1 MNLELPAKVTFAH
14 PRTLWL
20 LALLVPALILF
31 LVWSW
36 RRKQALIARFIHSR
50 LVEQLLVG
58 VSPARQKFRL
68 GLLVLAVIL
77 LVLTLA
83 RPQWGFRWEEA
94 KQRGLDILVAI
105 DTSRS
110 MLAEDLKPNR
120 LERAKLAALDLLQL
134 SKSDRLGL
142 VAFAGSAFLQCPL
155 TLDEDAFSQS
165 VNALQIGIIPQG
177 GTALGETIDTCLR
190 AFKEEGDN
198 HKVIVLITDGEDQ
211 EEDAVKAAQRAQKDG
226 VRIFTLGVG
235 STDGELLRTTGPNQ
249 KPEFIRDAAG
259 NIVKSRLNE
268 RLLQEIAGAAD
279 GFYLSLQN
287 TKTIQMLYDRGLA
300 PLPRKELTDKLVRR
314 SHDRFQIPL
323 LLALLCLVLEIFFPE
338 RKPIATRTPASA
350 PSPSPLPN
358 SPLSPAPFAIRNSLF
373 VICLLP
379 ATLLA
384 SPASARREYESGRY
398 SEAQKEYQRLLEKKP
413 DDDRLQYNAG
423 AAAYRAEDYETAAKH
438 FSTAKTSRD
447 LQLQQ
452 RAFYNLANTHFRRGE
467 NSTEPDEKTTA
478 WDDAIKNYDGALKL
492 NPQDQDAAFNR
503 DLVKQRLEELKKQQQ
518 QQKKEDQQK
527 DGKDPKDKGD
537 QGKPDDQKD
546 GKDPQKQDQS
556 KPDQQK
562 PGDDKSK
569 DQKPGKDEPKDQDKG
584 KPDDQK
590 KPDKPDGKQPDKD
603 QAGKKTSPQKPG
615 DKGDPASAQQG
626 GSQQA
631 MLMSPEQAKQ
641 LLDSQ
646 KAEEKALIFQPTTAK
661 PKSSNRLLK
670 DW

>member
-1 MNLELPAKVTFAH
+1 MTFAH

-20 LALLVPALILF
+20 LALLVPALIFF

-50 LVEQLLVG
+50 LVEGLLIG

-68 GLLVLAVIL
+68 TLLVLSVIL
-77 LVLTLA
+77 LILTLA

-142 VAFAGSAFLQCPL
+142 VAFAGTAFLQCPL

-177 GTALGETIDTCLR
+177 GTALGETIDTCLK

-198 HKVIVLITDGEDQ
+198 HKVIVLITDGEDH
-211 EEDAVKAAQRAQKDG
+211 EEGALDAAKRAQKDG
-226 VRIFTLGVG
+226 VRIFTLGIG
-235 STDGELLRTTGPNQ
+235 STDGELLRTAGANQ
-249 KPEFIRDAAG
+249 KPEFIRDSAG

-268 RLLQEIAGAAD
+268 RLLQQIAGAAD

-300 PLPRKELTDKLVRR
+300 PLPRKEITDKLVRR

-338 RKPIATRTPASA
+338 RQTNATRAPAPASNSA
-350 PSPSPLPN
+350 SATVGGPST
-358 SPLSPAPFAIRNSLF
+358 AIRAAVALLLCLF
-373 VICLLP
+373 VP
-379 ATLLA
+379 ASLLA
-384 SPASARREYESGRY
+384 SPASARREYENGRY
-398 SEAQKEYQRLLEKKP
+398 TEAQKEYQRLLEKKP

-452 RAFYNLANTHFRRGE
+452 RAFYNLANTLFRRGE

-478 WDDAIKNYDGALKL
+478 WDDAIKNYEGALKL
-492 NPQDQDAAFNR
+492 NPQDKDAEFNR

-518 QQKKEDQQK
+518 EKQKQDQQK
-527 DGKDPKDKGD
+527 DGKDPKDQND
-537 QGKPDDQKD
+537 QGKPDDKKD
-546 GKDPQKQDQS
+546 GQNQDKPDSS

-569 DQKPGKDEPKDQDKG
+569 DQKPGKDDKQDQDKG

-590 KPDKPDGKQPDKD
+590 QPDKPEGKKPDQD
-603 QAGKKTSPQKPG
+603 QAGKNQSPQKPG
-615 DKGDPASAQQG
+615 DKGDPANAKQG

-631 MLMSPEQAKQ
+631 MLMNPEQAKQ

>member
-338 RKPIATRTPASA
+338 RKPNATRTPASA
-350 PSPSPLPN
+350 
-358 SPLSPAPFAIRNSLF
+358 
-373 VICLLP
+373 
-379 ATLLA
+379 
-384 SPASARREYESGRY
+384 
-398 SEAQKEYQRLLEKKP
+398 
-413 DDDRLQYNAG
+413 DR
-423 AAAYRAEDYETAAKH
+423 
-438 FSTAKTSRD
+438 
-447 LQLQQ
+447 
-452 RAFYNLANTHFRRGE
+452 
-467 NSTEPDEKTTA
+467 
-478 WDDAIKNYDGALKL
+478 
-492 NPQDQDAAFNR
+492 
-503 DLVKQRLEELKKQQQ
+503 
-518 QQKKEDQQK
+518 
-527 DGKDPKDKGD
+527 
-537 QGKPDDQKD
+537 
-546 GKDPQKQDQS
+546 
-556 KPDQQK
+556 
-562 PGDDKSK
+562 KSVV
-569 DQKPGKDEPKDQDKG
+569 
-584 KPDDQK
+584 
-590 KPDKPDGKQPDKD
+590 
-603 QAGKKTSPQKPG
+603 
-615 DKGDPASAQQG
+615 
-626 GSQQA
+626 
-631 MLMSPEQAKQ
+631 
-641 LLDSQ
+641 
-646 KAEEKALIFQPTTAK
+646 
-661 PKSSNRLLK
+661 
-670 DW
+670 

>member
-1 MNLELPAKVTFAH
+1 MTFAH

-50 LVEQLLVG
+50 LVEGLLVG

-68 GLLVLAVIL
+68 SLLVLSVIL

-177 GTALGETIDTCLR
+177 GTALGETIDTCLK

-198 HKVIVLITDGEDQ
+198 HKVIVLITDGEDH
-211 EEDAVKAAQRAQKDG
+211 EEGALDAAKRAQKDG
-226 VRIFTLGVG
+226 VRIFTLGIG
-235 STDGELLRTTGPNQ
+235 STDGELLRTAGANQ
-249 KPEFIRDAAG
+249 KPEFIRDSAG

-268 RLLQEIAGAAD
+268 RLLQQIAGAAD

-300 PLPRKELTDKLVRR
+300 PLPRKEITDKLVRR

-323 LLALLCLVLEIFFPE
+323 LFALLCLVLEIFFPE
-338 RKPIATRTPASA
+338 RQTNATRATAPASNSA
-350 PSPSPLPN
+350 SATVGGPST
-358 SPLSPAPFAIRNSLF
+358 AIRAAVALLLCIF
-373 VICLLP
+373 VP
-379 ATLLA
+379 ASLLA
-384 SPASARREYESGRY
+384 SPASARREYENGRY
-398 SEAQKEYQRLLEKKP
+398 TEAQKEYQRLLEKKP

-452 RAFYNLANTHFRRGE
+452 RAFYNLANTLFRRGE

-478 WDDAIKNYDGALKL
+478 WDDAIKNYEGALKL
-492 NPQDQDAAFNR
+492 NPQDKDAEFNR
-503 DLVKQRLEELKKQQQ
+503 DLVKKRLEELKKQQQ
-518 QQKKEDQQK
+518 EKQKQDEGK
-527 DGKDPKDKGD
+527 DGKDPKDQND
-537 QGKPDDQKD
+537 QGKPDDKKD
-546 GKDPQKQDQS
+546 GQNQDKPDSS

-569 DQKPGKDEPKDQDKG
+569 DQKPGKDDKQDQDKG
-584 KPDDQK
+584 KPDEQK
-590 KPDKPDGKQPDKD
+590 QPDKPDGKQPDKD
-603 QAGKKTSPQKPG
+603 QAGKNQSQQKPG
-615 DKGDPASAQQG
+615 DKGDPANAKQG

-631 MLMSPEQAKQ
+631 MLMNPEQAKQ

>member
-1 MNLELPAKVTFAH
+1 MTFAH

-50 LVEQLLVG
+50 LVEGLLVG

-68 GLLVLAVIL
+68 SLLVLSVIL

-177 GTALGETIDTCLR
+177 GTALGETIDTCLK

-198 HKVIVLITDGEDQ
+198 HKVIVLITDGEDH
-211 EEDAVKAAQRAQKDG
+211 EEGALDAAKRAQKDG
-226 VRIFTLGVG
+226 VRIFTLGIG
-235 STDGELLRTTGPNQ
+235 STDGELLRTAGANQ
-249 KPEFIRDAAG
+249 KPEFIRDSAG

-268 RLLQEIAGAAD
+268 RLLQQIAGAAD

-300 PLPRKELTDKLVRR
+300 PLPRKEITDKLVRR

-323 LLALLCLVLEIFFPE
+323 LFALLCLVLEIFFPE
-338 RKPIATRTPASA
+338 RQTNATRATAPASNSA
-350 PSPSPLPN
+350 SATVGGPST
-358 SPLSPAPFAIRNSLF
+358 AIRAAVALLLCIF
-373 VICLLP
+373 VP
-379 ATLLA
+379 ASLLA
-384 SPASARREYESGRY
+384 SPASARREYENGRY
-398 SEAQKEYQRLLEKKP
+398 TEAQKEYQRLLEKKP

-452 RAFYNLANTHFRRGE
+452 RAFYNLANTLFRRGE

-478 WDDAIKNYDGALKL
+478 WDDAIKNYEGALKL
-492 NPQDQDAAFNR
+492 NPQDKDAEFNR
-503 DLVKQRLEELKKQQQ
+503 DLVKKRLEELKKQQQ
-518 QQKKEDQQK
+518 EKQKQDEGK
-527 DGKDPKDKGD
+527 DGKDPKDQND
-537 QGKPDDQKD
+537 QGKPDDKKD
-546 GKDPQKQDQS
+546 GQNQDKPDSS

-569 DQKPGKDEPKDQDKG
+569 DQKPGKDDKQDQDKG

-590 KPDKPDGKQPDKD
+590 QPDKPEGKKPDQD
-603 QAGKKTSPQKPG
+603 QAGKNQSPQKPG
-615 DKGDPASAQQG
+615 DKGDPANAKQG

-631 MLMSPEQAKQ
+631 MLMNPEQAKQ

-646 KAEEKALIFQPTTAK
+646 KAEEKALIFQPATAK

>member
-1 MNLELPAKVTFAH
+1 MTFAH
-14 PRTLWL
+14 PKTLWL
-20 LALLVPALILF
+20 LTLLVPALAVFF
-31 LVWSW
+31 LWSW

-68 GLLVLAVIL
+68 ALLVASVIL
-77 LVLTLA
+77 LLLA
-83 RPQWGFRWEEA
+83 LAQPQWGFRWEEA

-134 SKSDRLGL
+134 TKSDRLGL

-155 TLDEDAFSQS
+155 TLDDDAFSQS

-177 GTALGETIDTCLR
+177 GTALGETIDTCVK

-198 HKVIVLITDGEDQ
+198 HKVIVLITDGEDH
-211 EEDAVKAAQRAQKDG
+211 EEGAVAAAQRAQKDG
-226 VRIFTLGVG
+226 VRIFTLGIG
-235 STDGELLRTTGPNQ
+235 STDGELLRITGANQ
-249 KPEFIRDAAG
+249 KTEFIRDPDG

-300 PLPRKELTDKLVRR
+300 PLPRKEFTDKLVRR

-323 LLALLCLVLEIFFPE
+323 ILALLCLVLEIFFPE
-338 RKPIATRTPASA
+338 RKTNSTRATATVSTNASANANANAMREAVALLLFLFLPAS
-350 PSPSPLPN
+350 
-358 SPLSPAPFAIRNSLF
+358 
-373 VICLLP
+373 
-379 ATLLA
+379 LLA

-452 RAFYNLANTHFRRGE
+452 RAFYNLANTLFRRGE

-492 NPQDQDAAFNR
+492 NAQDKDAEFNR

-518 QQKKEDQQK
+518 EKKQQDQQK
-527 DGKDPKDKGD
+527 DGKDPKDQND
-537 QGKPDDQKD
+537 QGKPDD
-546 GKDPQKQDQS
+546 KQDGQNQQKKDQP

-562 PGDDKSK
+562 PGDDKPK
-569 DQKPGKDEPKDQDKG
+569 DQKPGKDEKKDQDKG
-584 KPDDQK
+584 KPDEQK

-603 QAGKKTSPQKPG
+603 QAGKNQSPQKPG
-615 DKGDPASAQQG
+615 DKGDPASARQG

-631 MLMSPEQAKQ
+631 MLMTPEQARQ

-646 KAEEKALIFQPTTAK
+646 KGEEKTLIIQPAMDK

>member
-1 MNLELPAKVTFAH
+1 MTFAH

-20 LALLVPALILF
+20 LALLFPALVLF
-31 LVWSW
+31 FVWSW

-68 GLLVLAVIL
+68 SLLVVSVIL
-77 LVLTLA
+77 LILTLA

-94 KQRGLDILVAI
+94 RQRGLDILVAI

-120 LERAKLAALDLLQL
+120 LERAKLAALDLMQL
-134 SKSDRLGL
+134 ARADRLGL

-155 TLDEDAFSQS
+155 TLDDDAFSQS
-165 VNALQIGIIPQG
+165 VNALHVGIIPQG
-177 GTALGETIDTCLR
+177 GTALGDTIDTCLK

-211 EEDAVKAAQRAQKDG
+211 EDDAVKAAQRAQKEG

-235 STDGELLRTTGPNQ
+235 STDGELLRTTGANQ
-249 KPEFIRDAAG
+249 KPEFIRDPDG

-279 GFYLSLQN
+279 GFYLALQGG
-287 TKTIQMLYDRGLA
+287 KTIPMLYERGLA
-300 PLPRKELTDKLVRR
+300 PLPRKEITDKLVRR

-323 LLALLCLVLEIFFPE
+323 IFALLCLVLEIFFPE
-338 RKPIATRTPASA
+338 RKPNATRITAPANTNTNTSTIAPTPA
-350 PSPSPLPN
+350 
-358 SPLSPAPFAIRNSLF
+358 PANPMREAVALLLF
-373 VICLLP
+373 LFLP
-379 ATLLA
+379 ASLLA
-384 SPASARREYESGRY
+384 SPASARREYESGRFT
-398 SEAQKEYQRLLEKKP
+398 EAHKEYQRLLDKKP

-423 AAAYRAEDYETAAKH
+423 TAAYRAEDYEAAARH

-452 RAFYNLANTHFRRGE
+452 RAFYNLANTLFRRGE

-478 WDDAIKNYDGALKL
+478 WEDAIKNYDGALKL
-492 NPQDQDAAFNR
+492 NPQDKDAEFNR
-503 DLVKQRLEELKKQQQ
+503 DLVKKRLEELKKQQQ
-518 QQKKEDQQK
+518 EKQKQDKPKDGDDKKDDQDKQDQQN
-527 DGKDPKDKGD
+527 DK
-537 QGKPDDQKD
+537 KDDQNQ
-546 GKDPQKQDQS
+546 QKQDQS
-556 KPDQQK
+556 KNDQQK

-569 DQKPGKDEPKDQDKG
+569 DQKNGKDEKKDQDKG
-584 KPDDQK
+584 KPDEQK
-590 KPDKPDGKQPDKD
+590 QPDKQDGKQPDKD
-603 QAGKKTSPQKPG
+603 KDQAGKNQSQQKPG
-615 DKGDPASAQQG
+615 DKGDPTSARQG
-626 GSQQA
+626 GSQQV
-631 MLMSPEQAKQ
+631 MLMNPEQAKQ

-646 KAEEKALIFQPTTAK
+646 KGEEKALIFQPTTAK

>member
-1 MNLELPAKVTFAH
+1 MTFAH
-14 PRTLWL
+14 PKTLWL
-20 LALLVPALILF
+20 LALLVPALMAFFI
-31 LVWSW
+31 WSW

-68 GLLVLAVIL
+68 ALLIVSVIL
-77 LVLTLA
+77 LLLA
-83 RPQWGFRWEEA
+83 LAQPQWGFRWEEA

-177 GTALGETIDTCLR
+177 GTALGETIDTCLK

-198 HKVIVLITDGEDQ
+198 HKVIVLITDGEDH
-211 EEDAVKAAQRAQKDG
+211 EEGAVAAAQRAQKDG
-226 VRIFTLGVG
+226 VRIFTLGIG
-235 STDGELLRTTGPNQ
+235 STDGELLRITGANQ
-249 KPEFIRDAAG
+249 KSEFIRDPDG

-300 PLPRKELTDKLVRR
+300 PLPRKEFIDKLVRR

-323 LLALLCLVLEIFFPE
+323 IFALLCLVLEIFFPE
-338 RKPIATRTPASA
+338 RKPNATRATAPASNSA
-350 PSPSPLPN
+350 SATASTNASGPSNP
-358 SPLSPAPFAIRNSLF
+358 IREAVALLLF
-373 VICLLP
+373 LFLP
-379 ATLLA
+379 ASLLA
-384 SPASARREYESGRY
+384 SPASARRGYESGRY

-452 RAFYNLANTHFRRGE
+452 RAFYNLANTLFRRGE

-492 NPQDQDAAFNR
+492 NPQDKDAAFNR

-518 QQKKEDQQK
+518 QKQKQDQGK
-527 DGKDPKDKGD
+527 DGKDPKDQSS
-537 QGKPDDQKD
+537 QGKPDDSKD
-546 GKDPQKQDQS
+546 GQNQQKQDQP

-562 PGDDKSK
+562 PGEDKPK
-569 DQKPGKDEPKDQDKG
+569 DQKPGNDQKKDQDKG
-584 KPDDQK
+584 KPDEQK
-590 KPDKPDGKQPDKD
+590 KDKPPAAMPPKPDQD
-603 QAGKKTSPQKPG
+603 QAGKNQSQQKSG
-615 DKGDPASAQQG
+615 DKGDHADARQG
-626 GSQQA
+626 GSQQV
-631 MLMSPEQAKQ
+631 MLMTPEQARQ

-646 KAEEKALIFQPTTAK
+646 KGEEKTLIIQPAMDK

>member
-1 MNLELPAKVTFAH
+1 MTFAH
-14 PRTLWL
+14 PKTLWL
-20 LALLVPALILF
+20 LTLLVPALAVFF
-31 LVWSW
+31 LWSW

-68 GLLVLAVIL
+68 ALLILSVVLL
-77 LVLTLA
+77 LLA
-83 RPQWGFRWEEA
+83 LAQPQWGFRWEEA

-134 SKSDRLGL
+134 TKSDRLGL

-177 GTALGETIDTCLR
+177 GTALGETIDTCVK

-198 HKVIVLITDGEDQ
+198 HKVIVLITDGEDH
-211 EEDAVKAAQRAQKDG
+211 EEGAVAAAQRAQKDG
-226 VRIFTLGVG
+226 VRIFTLGIG
-235 STDGELLRTTGPNQ
+235 STDGELLRITGANQ
-249 KPEFIRDAAG
+249 KTEFIRDPDG

-300 PLPRKELTDKLVRR
+300 PLPRKEFTDKLVRR

-323 LLALLCLVLEIFFPE
+323 ILALLCLVLEIFFPE
-338 RKPIATRTPASA
+338 RKTNSTRATATVSTNASANANANAMREAVALLLFLFLPAS
-350 PSPSPLPN
+350 
-358 SPLSPAPFAIRNSLF
+358 
-373 VICLLP
+373 
-379 ATLLA
+379 LLA

-452 RAFYNLANTHFRRGE
+452 RAFYNLANTLFRRGE

-492 NPQDQDAAFNR
+492 NAQDKDAEFNR

-518 QQKKEDQQK
+518 EKKQQDQQK
-527 DGKDPKDKGD
+527 DGKDPKDQND
-537 QGKPDDQKD
+537 QGKPDD
-546 GKDPQKQDQS
+546 KQDGQNQQKKDQP

-562 PGDDKSK
+562 PGDDKPK
-569 DQKPGKDEPKDQDKG
+569 DQKPGKDEKKDQDKG
-584 KPDDQK
+584 KPDEQK

-603 QAGKKTSPQKPG
+603 QAGKNQSPQKPG
-615 DKGDPASAQQG
+615 DKGDPASARQG

-631 MLMSPEQAKQ
+631 MLMTPEQARQ

-646 KAEEKALIFQPTTAK
+646 KGEEKTLIIQPAMDK

>member
-1 MNLELPAKVTFAH
+1 MTFAH
-14 PRTLWL
+14 PKTLWL
-20 LALLVPALILF
+20 LTLLVPALAVFF
-31 LVWSW
+31 LWSW

-68 GLLVLAVIL
+68 ALLILSVVLL
-77 LVLTLA
+77 LLA
-83 RPQWGFRWEEA
+83 LAQPQWGFRWEEA

-134 SKSDRLGL
+134 TKSDRLGL

-155 TLDEDAFSQS
+155 TLDDDAFSQS

-177 GTALGETIDTCLR
+177 GTALGETIDTCVK

-198 HKVIVLITDGEDQ
+198 HKVIVLITDGEDH
-211 EEDAVKAAQRAQKDG
+211 EEGAVAAAQRAQKDG
-226 VRIFTLGVG
+226 VRIFTLGIG
-235 STDGELLRTTGPNQ
+235 STDGELLRITGANQ
-249 KPEFIRDAAG
+249 KTEFIRDPDG

-300 PLPRKELTDKLVRR
+300 PLPRKEFTDKLVRR

-323 LLALLCLVLEIFFPE
+323 ILALLCLVLEIFFPE
-338 RKPIATRTPASA
+338 RKTNSTRATATVSTNASANANANAMREAVALLLFLFLPAS
-350 PSPSPLPN
+350 
-358 SPLSPAPFAIRNSLF
+358 
-373 VICLLP
+373 
-379 ATLLA
+379 LLA

-452 RAFYNLANTHFRRGE
+452 RAFYNLANTLFRRGE

-492 NPQDQDAAFNR
+492 NAQDKDAEFNR

-518 QQKKEDQQK
+518 EKKQQDQQK
-527 DGKDPKDKGD
+527 DGKDPKDQND
-537 QGKPDDQKD
+537 QGKPDD
-546 GKDPQKQDQS
+546 KQDGQNQQKKDQP

-562 PGDDKSK
+562 PGDDKPK
-569 DQKPGKDEPKDQDKG
+569 DQKPGKDEKKDQDKG
-584 KPDDQK
+584 KPDEQK

-603 QAGKKTSPQKPG
+603 QAGKNQSPQKPG
-615 DKGDPASAQQG
+615 DKGDPASARQG

-631 MLMSPEQAKQ
+631 MLMTPEQARQ

-646 KAEEKALIFQPTTAK
+646 KGEEKTLIIQPAMDK